1 MPYTLTLVAN
11 GIRCHYTQTA
21 THPDIADAVATISA
35 ELDVK
40 NVRYVIHDFS
50 QAERLDSGIAA
61 QLFFAVKSRAKAST
75 GKLEMVAVV
84 TMDEVFSYLIEE
96 FKKHSSHQ
104 TKVFRTLAE
113 AEAWVTGAV

>member
-1 MPYTLTLVAN
+1 
-11 GIRCHYTQTA
+11 
-21 THPDIADAVATISA
+21 
-35 ELDVK
+35 
-40 NVRYVIHDFS
+40 
-50 QAERLDSGIAA
+50 
-61 QLFFAVKSRAKAST
+61 
-75 GKLEMVAVV
+75 MVAVV